1 MNNGSMGAWLILAIV
16 AVVVVWTMRCYNRLV
31 NLRIRFAIA
40 LAQIFVLL
48 MRRLELFR
56 IVVETAR
63 RYLQHEQST
72 LQAVTEARGKAL
84 QAAADARSQPVNAA
98 TIATL
103 AGAEQTLMGHVG
115 RLLAIAESY
124 PELKADQTLR
134 DLSEQLTTT
143 ENQIGFARQAYN
155 DAVLDLNNEVQ
166 AFPQLLVARLTG
178 FALAAPLKS
187 TTADDERTTPKVVL

>member
-31 NLRIRFAIA
+31 DLRNRIA
-40 LAQIFVLL
+40 NAFAQIDVQLK
-48 MRRLELFR
+48 RRHDLIPNL
-56 IVVETAR
+56 VETAR

-84 QAAADARSQPVNAA
+84 QAAADARSQPANAA

-134 DLSEQLTTT
+134 NLSEQLTTT

-187 TTADDERTTPKVVL
+187 TATDDERATPKVVL